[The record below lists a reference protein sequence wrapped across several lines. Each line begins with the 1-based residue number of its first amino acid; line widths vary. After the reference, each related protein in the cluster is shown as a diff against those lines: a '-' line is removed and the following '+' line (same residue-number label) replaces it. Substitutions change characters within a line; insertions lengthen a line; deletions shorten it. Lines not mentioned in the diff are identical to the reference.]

1 MTLETKE
8 TMMFLEFGF
17 KMLDVYFVLTVF
29 NFGKQYPFGIQ
40 RFLERNM
47 QGRDFLS
54 LSSSYTKWIL
64 LIGEL

>member
-1 MTLETKE
+1 LETKE

-17 KMLDVYFVLTVF
+17 KMLDVYLVLTVF

-47 QGRDFLS
+47 QGRDFFS
-54 LSSSYTKWIL
+54 LSSYYTKWIL

>member
-1 MTLETKE
+1 VTLETKE

-17 KMLDVYFVLTVF
+17 KMLDVCFVLTVF